1 MLEMGSR
8 SGSVHNGSLS
18 VINGSL
24 SVIKMEAGAG
34 REYYKK
40 S

>member
-1 MLEMGSR
+1 MGSR